1 MPTYQNPGVYV
12 SEAAFVSKP
21 KNSSTSRSTAAF
33 FGEALRGPSTA
44 TLVTSWSDYRTLYGE
59 LSQTSDLGFAI
70 YHYFSNG
77 GKDAYVVRVTASNAA
92 AASIT
97 VPYYPSGTGSASAV
111 LFTADA
117 ISKGTWG
124 NNLTLE
130 FTAGGTVAS
139 SSVIPTFNLIVKLS
153 GVEVERWNDLSSE
166 ISSNRYLV
174 TILNTYSSYISGVV
188 IGGAVAA
195 QTANSAWVF
204 KSTSTAFTLGV
215 AGSTTQDSDYTTALD
230 KLDAVEGVLLINA
243 VNKTSTSLI
252 NAFIAKAESRG
263 NSFVIIDPDM
273 VETNHQ
279 TIGGTIVGNYTASN
293 YAAVYYPALLMV
305 DPSKT
310 GPGAIRTTAPG
321 GAIAGAYVRTEI
333 ERNVAKT
340 PAGINVGVRN
350 AIGLA
355 TNFTESQTGTLY
367 GSYNVNTLKSIPGGG
382 IVINGGRTLDKTPP
396 GKYISAR
403 RTLNYLKQT
412 LKDSTSYAVFEPNDE
427 RLWTQL
433 TMGVSAILAEFWTQ
447 GGLKGATTSEA
458 FYVTCNSTNNTAVT
472 VDNGEVNLEVGV
484 ALQYPAEFIVINL
497 SQWTGGSNSIE
508 TN

>member
-12 SEAAFVSKP
+12 SEAAFASKP
-21 KNSSTSRSTAAF
+21 KNSNTSRSTAAF
-33 FGEALRGPSTA
+33 FGEASRGPSTA

-59 LSQTSDLGFAI
+59 LSQTSDLGFAL

-77 GKDAYVVRVTASNAA
+77 GKDAYVVRVTSTSAA

-97 VPYYPSGTGSASAV
+97 VPYYPNGIGSASAV
-111 LFTADA
+111 LFTANA
-117 ISKGTWG
+117 ISKGIWG
-124 NNLTLE
+124 NDLTVE
-130 FTAGGTVAS
+130 FTAGSVVAS
-139 SSVIPTFNLIVKLS
+139 ASVIPTFNLIVKLS
-153 GVEVERWNDLSSE
+153 GVEVERWNDLSPE

-174 TILNTYSSYISGVV
+174 TILNTYSSYIKGVV

-195 QTANSAWVF
+195 ETADVSWAF
-204 KSTSTAFTLGV
+204 KSTATAFTQGV
-215 AGSTTQDSDYTTALD
+215 AGSATQDSDYIAALSQ
-230 KLDAVEGVLLINA
+230 LDSVEGVLLLNA
-243 VNKTSTSLI
+243 VNKTSTSI
-252 NAFIAKAESRG
+252 VNAFIDKAQTRG

-273 VETNHQ
+273 AETNVT
-279 TIGGTIVGNYTASN
+279 TIGGTTVGGYTSSN

-340 PAGINVGVRN
+340 PAGVNVNVRN

-355 TNFTESQTGTLY
+355 STFTESQTGTLY
-367 GSYNVNTLKSIPGGG
+367 GTYNVNTLKSIPGGG
-382 IVINGGRTLDKTPP
+382 IIINGGRTLDKNPP

-427 RLWTQL
+427 KLWTQL
-433 TMGVSAILAEFWTQ
+433 TMGISALLSEFWTK

-458 FYVTCNSTNNTAVT
+458 FYVVCNSTNNTAIT
-472 VDNGEVNLEVGV
+472 VDNGEVHLEVGV

>member
-12 SEAAFVSKP
+12 SESAFVSKP

-33 FGEALRGPSTA
+33 FGEALRGPSDA

-77 GKDAYVVRVTASNAA
+77 GKDAYVVRVTSTSAA
-92 AASIT
+92 VASIT
-97 VPYYPSGTGSASAV
+97 VPYYPGGTGSASAV

-130 FTAGGTVAS
+130 FTTGGTVAS

-174 TILNTYSSYISGVV
+174 TILNNYSSYIDGVV
-188 IGGAVAA
+188 IGGSVAA
-195 QTANSAWVF
+195 QSASSSWVF
-204 KSTSTAFTLGV
+204 KSTSTEFTLGV

-230 KLDAVEGVLLINA
+230 KLDAVEGVLLLNA
-243 VNKTSTSLI
+243 VNKTNTSLI

-273 VETNHQ
+273 VETNYQ

-355 TNFTESQTGTLY
+355 TNFTESQTGALY
-367 GSYNVNTLKSIPGGG
+367 GNYNVNTLKSIPGGG
-382 IVINGGRTLDKTPP
+382 IVINGGRTLDRTPP

-412 LKDSTSYAVFEPNDE
+412 LKDSTSYSVFEPNDE

-458 FYVTCNSTNNTAVT
+458 FYVTCNSTNNTSVT
-472 VDNGEVNLEVGV
+472 VDNGEVHLEVGV